1 MPDGWRV
8 SPLKEF
14 YMLNTGQEHQ
24 ALAKFIEDFRHNMHR
39 HPELSNQEFETTAR
53 IKAVLES
60 HQIRVLNLP
69 LKTGLVAEIGGQKA
83 GKRVVLRSDIDALP
97 IEEKSGVEY
106 TSENPGVMHA
116 CGHDFHTSAALG
128 AAILLKEREE
138 TLAGTVRILFQ
149 AAEETGHGA
158 PALIETGA
166 LDDAAVIFGIHNDP
180 TLPVGIIGS
189 KDGALTAG
197 VDRFAITIS
206 GTGSHA
212 ARPHEGNDP
221 IIIAGQIIGALQ
233 TLVARNVPSDHNAV
247 VSVTQ
252 VHSGSTWNV
261 IPDSAWL
268 EGTVRSFNQDTR
280 ELIERRLRQVLKGIA
295 GAFDTQIEL
304 DWQPGPPSVVNTAE
318 WVDFALA
325 QAAGSGFEARRVE
338 ASPIGEDFAFYQ
350 QKLPGAFLMIGSGG
364 PFALHHPEF
373 RVDDRALFPTAHYLA
388 QLAVN
393 ALEHLSP
400 QA

>member
-1 MPDGWRV
+1 
-8 SPLKEF
+8 
-14 YMLNTGQEHQ
+14 MLNTGQEHQ

-39 HPELSNQEFETTAR
+39 HPELSNQEFGTTAR
-53 IKAVLES
+53 IKAVLEN

-83 GKRVVLRSDIDALP
+83 GKLVVLRSDIDALP

-180 TLPVGIIGS
+180 TLPVGVIGS

-233 TLVARNVPSDHNAV
+233 TLIARNVPSDHNAV

-280 ELIERRLRQVLKGIA
+280 ELIERRFRQVLNGIA
-295 GAFDTQIEL
+295 AAFNTQIEL

-325 QAAGSGFEARRVE
+325 QAAGSGLEARRVE

>member
-233 TLVARNVPSDHNAV
+233 TLIARNVPSDHNAV

-304 DWQPGPPSVVNTAE
+304 DWRPGPPSVVNTAE

>member
-24 ALAKFIEDFRHNMHR
+24 ALAKFIEDFRHHMHR

-233 TLVARNVPSDHNAV
+233 TLIARNVPSDHNAV